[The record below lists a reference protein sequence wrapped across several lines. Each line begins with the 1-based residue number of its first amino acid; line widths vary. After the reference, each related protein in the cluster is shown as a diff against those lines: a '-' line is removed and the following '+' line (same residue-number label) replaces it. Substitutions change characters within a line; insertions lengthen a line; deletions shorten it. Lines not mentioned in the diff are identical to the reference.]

1 MNEDTIWS
9 LLLVTSVMI
18 YGSVKRLRKTQ
29 RTFIPDYER
38 GLRFVKGS
46 FVNVLGP
53 GSYHPFSL
61 KEQIEVVDMRPQ
73 PIFLE
78 RISYRDAWQAESWM
92 SIGGELLVSDA
103 HLAATTLKD
112 RVNDS
117 LVVIRETVRS
127 VVSRVIGERSP
138 EFLTKTATDI
148 TTGVNAELARLGMRV
163 SNIEIV
169 EFWSRPQPRPSAE
182 TSN

>member
-1 MNEDTIWS
+1 MNQDTIWS
-9 LLLVTSVMI
+9 LLLFTSVII
-18 YGSVKRLRKTQ
+18 YGSVKRLRKTK
-29 RTFIPDYER
+29 RIFIPDYER

-92 SIGGELLVSDA
+92 SVGAELVVSDA
-103 HLAATTLKD
+103 YLASTTMKD

-117 LVVIRETVRS
+117 LVVIRDTVRS
-127 VVSRVIGERSP
+127 IVSRVIGERSS

-148 TTGVNAELARLGMRV
+148 TAAVNAELARLGMRV
-163 SNIEIV
+163 SNVEIV
-169 EFWSRPQPRPSAE
+169 EFWSRPQPRRSAE
-182 TSN
+182 ISN

>member
-1 MNEDTIWS
+1 MNQDTIWS
-9 LLLVTSVMI
+9 ILLVTSVMI
-18 YGSVKRLRKTQ
+18 YGSVKRLRKTK
-29 RTFIPDYER
+29 RIFIPDYER

-46 FVNVLGP
+46 FVSVLGP

-61 KEQIEVVDMRPQ
+61 KEHIEVVDMRPQ

-78 RISYRDAWQAESWM
+78 RIPYRDAWQAESWM
-92 SIGGELLVSDA
+92 SIAAELFVSDA

-117 LVVIRETVRS
+117 VVVVRDSVRS

-138 EFLTKTATDI
+138 EFFTKTATDI
-148 TTGVNAELARLGMRV
+148 GTAVNDELARVGMRL

-169 EFWSRPQPRPSAE
+169 EFWSRPRPRRTAE
-182 TSN
+182 ISN